1 MRGGTE
7 ERMGLPKLIS
17 HTSTSPSI
25 STNVSEPTCQGVIAR
40 RLACDSLLDRQGG
53 GWHGVFEVWQFVEV
67 VDHVF
72 EWFNVADLS
81 VNVVEGVCNYNNY
94 AVIDIFVVY
103 DSSKV
108 VLIYR

>member
-1 MRGGTE
+1 FCRALVAGGHGGSISCGPGTQKSLEYMRGGTE

-25 STNVSEPTCQGVIAR
+25 STNVSEPTCQSVIAR

-72 EWFNVADLS
+72 EWFNVAEL
-81 VNVVEGVCNYNNY
+81 
-94 AVIDIFVVY
+94 
-103 DSSKV
+103 
-108 VLIYR
+108 